1 MVMNGGL
8 QGDREPSSPQ
18 ERMTMLDQAIA
29 GFVGEGGRLVDR
41 GEWTAVV
48 LVGKPV
54 NHVLHLVL
62 TICSIFCCG
71 IWAPVWLFISAV
83 GGERRQTL
91 TVDEY
96 GQVTQRREPLE
107 TYRKVLI
114 GIAAALFVL
123 WFIGTIFVASTIC
136 VGPVCGNSQH

>member
-1 MVMNGGL
+1 MVTNGGL

-18 ERMTMLDQAIA
+18 ERKTMLDQAIA

-41 GEWTAVV
+41 GEFTAVV
-48 LVGKPV
+48 LVGRPV

-62 TICSIFCCG
+62 TICSLLCCG
-71 IWAPVWLFISAV
+71 VWAPVWLFISAI

-96 GQVTQRREPLE
+96 GQLTQRREPLE

-114 GIAAALFVL
+114 GIAATLFVL
-123 WFIGTIFVASTIC
+123 WFVGTIIVASTIC
-136 VGPVCGNSQH
+136 VGAVCGHSEN